1 MSVVDEPGHDPEDM
15 VHIVVTA
22 KKKDFLP
29 NAVIVRSMG

>member
-22 KKKDFLP
+22 AKERL
-29 NAVIVRSMG
+29 STQCSHSS